1 MKPAPIVALTVTVT
15 LLLGLT
21 TSHAD
26 TPCGGSAVDVGSH
39 RLWTDLQGTG
49 DTTVV
54 FEAGGGA
61 DSSVWAGIVPQ
72 VQALGLKTLVYDR
85 AGLGRSEP
93 RPGLYS
99 VDRDTHDLRTLLDRC
114 GVVGRVLVVSHSY
127 GGFVS
132 LLTAAEDRRVAGLV
146 LVDANVPGYFTQ
158 ARLDALLAE
167 YRPRYV
173 ELREKAPQLAAAM
186 IPMMRGLS
194 GVRARGGEGTAARRA
209 RDHRHR
215 GRTQLGDDSRRCAG
229 DAGRPR
235 RLRPRVERTQ
245 RRVRRG
251 KLARRNARPAGAD
264 RRRDQAPQRGRATV
278 SS

>member
-1 MKPAPIVALTVTVT
+1 MKPAAIVALTVTVT

-26 TPCGGSAVDVGSH
+26 TPCGTSAVDVGSY
-39 RLWTDLQGTG
+39 RLWTDLQGKG

-93 RPGLYS
+93 RPGGYGI
-99 VDRDTHDLRTLLDRC
+99 DRDTHDLRTLLDRC

-167 YRPRYV
+167 YRPRYP
-173 ELREKAPQLAAAM
+173 ELRDKAPQLAAAM
-186 IPMMRGLS
+186 IPMMEAYPASARAVESARLPEGLAIIDIVAEHS
-194 GVRARGGEGTAARRA
+194 WATTPADAQGMRDAHAAFVRASSARSAVFAAGSSHDVIHDRPE
-209 RDHRHR
+209 
-215 GRTQLGDDSRRCAG
+215 LIV
-229 DAGRPR
+229 DAVR
-235 RLRPRVERTQ
+235 RLAT
-245 RRVRRG
+245 
-251 KLARRNARPAGAD
+251 
-264 RRRDQAPQRGRATV
+264 RDGH
-278 SS
+278 